1 MAAAAP
7 VSLPAG
13 RARWTRL
20 IPVAIIVYVI
30 SFMDRT
36 NIGFAFT
43 GMGNDLH
50 ISKFQQGVAGGIFFI
65 GYLVL
70 QVPGGYLAE
79 RWSAKKFVGI
89 MIFIWGVFAFA
100 CGLVQNYPEL
110 LAARFLLG
118 VAEGGIWPAIL
129 VLISHWFPARERARA
144 YGFWMMNIAIS
155 SIITAPLSG
164 WILTWGDWRALFFVE
179 GAFPFVIAAPL
190 WWWLAADR
198 PSQASWVSE
207 EERQYIETSLARESA
222 GEPRNAGYRDALRS
236 SVVWRLVLVYFL
248 IQLGFYGLNLWLPHL
263 VKTMIGGSYLTV
275 GAITAIPYVFAI
287 AGLWINARSA
297 DRSGRYSIHVMA
309 SLALGAVALVLSV
322 AFGSVVALSV
332 FLVSL
337 AMAGALA
344 YDGPFWASTSRAVP
358 VALVGGAMGL
368 VNALGNLGG
377 FVGPSLGGVLQDAS
391 GGSFLS
397 TAIVLAVALMLGGLV
412 MLTLRRQADKP
423 VPATAPEAVAGAH
436 WSKASRS
443 RLRLRRQRSSRS
455 PPIIATTSA
464 RVPSSPTLPANTT

>member
-1 MAAAAP
+1 MAAVTP
-7 VSLPAG
+7 VSVPVG

-50 ISKFQQGVAGGIFFI
+50 ISKFQQGLAGGIFFI

-70 QVPGGYLAE
+70 QIPGGYLAE

-164 WILTWGDWRALFFVE
+164 WILTWGDWRTLFFIE

-198 PSQASWVSE
+198 PSQASWVSD
-207 EERQYIETSLARESA
+207 EEREYIETSLARENA

-263 VKTMIGGSYLTV
+263 VKDTIGGSYLVV
-275 GAITAIPYVFAI
+275 GAITAIPYLFAI
-287 AGLWINARSA
+287 AGLWINARSRRPHRPVLHPRHGVA
-297 DRSGRYSIHVMA
+297 GRR
-309 SLALGAVALVLSV
+309 G
-322 AFGSVVALSV
+322 GG
-332 FLVSL
+332 
-337 AMAGALA
+337 AGALG
-344 YDGPFWASTSRAVP
+344 DVRLDRRAVGVP
-358 VALVGGAMGL
+358 DQHRDGGRAGL
-368 VNALGNLGG
+368 
-377 FVGPSLGGVLQDAS
+377 
-391 GGSFLS
+391 
-397 TAIVLAVALMLGGLV
+397 
-412 MLTLRRQADKP
+412 
-423 VPATAPEAVAGAH
+423 
-436 WSKASRS
+436 
-443 RLRLRRQRSSRS
+443 
-455 PPIIATTSA
+455 
-464 RVPSSPTLPANTT
+464 

>member
-1 MAAAAP
+1 MAATATTVPAP
-7 VSLPAG
+7 VG

-20 IPVAIIVYVI
+20 IPVAIIVYII

-50 ISKFQQGVAGGIFFI
+50 INKAQQGLAGGIFFI

-70 QVPGGYLAE
+70 QIPGGHLAE

-89 MIFIWGVFAFA
+89 MILVWGVFAFVS
-100 CGLVQNYPEL
+100 GLVQNYTEL
-110 LAARFLLG
+110 LVVRFLLG

-164 WILTWGDWRALFFVE
+164 WILTWGTWRTLFFIE
-179 GAFPFVIAAPL
+179 GIFPFVIAAPL
-190 WWWLAADR
+190 WWWLVADR
-198 PSQASWVSE
+198 PSQASWVSRD
-207 EERQYIETSLARESA
+207 ERAYIETSLARENA
-222 GEPRNAGYRDALRS
+222 VAPQFAGYRSVFRS

-248 IQLGFYGLNLWLPHL
+248 IQVGFYGLNLWLPHL
-263 VKTMIGGSYLTV
+263 VKTMIGGSYLVV
-275 GAITAIPYVFAI
+275 GAITAIPYLFAI
-287 AGLWINARSA
+287 VGLWINARSA
-297 DRSGRYSIHVMA
+297 DRTGRYSIHVMA
-309 SLALGAVALVLSV
+309 SLILGAVALVLSV
-322 AFGSVVALSV
+322 AFGSIIALSV
-332 FLVSL
+332 FLISI

-344 YDGPFWASTSRAVP
+344 YDGPFWASASRAVP
-358 VALVGGAMGL
+358 VALAGGAMGL
-368 VNALGNLGG
+368 INALGNLGG
-377 FVGPSLGGVLQDAS
+377 FVGPSIGGFLQDAS

-397 TAIVLAVALMLGGLV
+397 TAVVLAVALVLGGLV

-423 VPATAPEAVAGAH
+423 VLVTQAEAEAAADAQRSGA
-436 WSKASRS
+436 ARG
-443 RLRLRRQRSSRS
+443 RLRARGAPRSLIAPS
-455 PPIIATTSA
+455 PSQPTCVSA
-464 RVPSSPTLPANTT
+464 PPARP